1 MKNITKIAL
10 ASVVALTL
18 SACSST
24 KEPIV
29 FDSFQAN
36 ENDSFA
42 KTTMRLAGSN
52 KFMDSADG
60 KSGTRKVPGSSVMA
74 LGQLLMLDFTGAAST
89 AINDSIIENEP
100 LAKNA
105 QFIVKVDNVDQSVL
119 ANPEGII
126 ARASKKLDEIAAKK
140 GLEIESERTTNI
152 QRIINYK
159 NKNQCENLLLVL
171 STCGQYL
178 GLGRVS
184 SYDQENKSAYVTFE
198 TKGTTVSLHLMSGYM
213 GDDVYLYHP
222 RKLGSGN
229 WDYSWAMYA
238 GSHIVIHKGKIH
250 KFITGQQVDDGVD
263 ISELRYLFIENWKKN
278 DKSEYNE
285 KYHKNPKDKGKY
297 LYDFHLKD
305 MSFKELP
312 LDIKL

>member
-1 MKNITKIAL
+1 MKNINKIAF
-10 ASVVALTL
+10 ASVLAITL

-29 FDSFQAN
+29 FEDFTAN
-36 ENDSFA
+36 SSDSFA

-60 KSGTRKVPGSSVMA
+60 DAGTREVPGSSVMA
-74 LGQLLMLDFTGAAST
+74 LGQLLMLDFAGAAST

-100 LAKNA
+100 LAKSA
-105 QFIVKVDNVDQSVL
+105 QFIVKVDNVDESAL

-126 ARASKKLDEIAAKK
+126 ARASKKLDEITAKK
-140 GLEIESERTTNI
+140 GLEIESEKTTNT
-152 QRIINYK
+152 QRIINFK
-159 NKNQCENLLLVL
+159 NKNQCKNLLLVL

-184 SYDQENKSAYVTFE
+184 SYDQESKSAYVTFE
-198 TKGTTVSLHLMSGYM
+198 AYGKFVSLHLMSDYM

-222 RKLGSGN
+222 RKLNSGN
-229 WDYSWAMYA
+229 WDYSRAMYA
-238 GSHIVIHKGKIH
+238 GSHIVIHKGKVH
-250 KFITGQQVDDGVD
+250 KFITGQKFDDGMD
-263 ISELRYLFIENWKKN
+263 ISELRYVFFENWKKD

-285 KYHKNPKDKGKY
+285 KYYKNPKDKGKY
-297 LYDFHLKD
+297 LYDYHLKD
-305 MSFKELP
+305 MSFSELP
-312 LDIKL
+312 LDTKL

>member
-10 ASVVALTL
+10 ASVMALTL

-29 FDSFQAN
+29 FNNFQAN

-74 LGQLLMLDFTGAAST
+74 FGQLLMLDFTGAAST

-100 LAKNA
+100 LAKSA
-105 QFIVKVDNVDQSVL
+105 QFIVKVENVDQSVL

-140 GLEIESERTTNI
+140 GLEIESERTTNT

-184 SYDQENKSAYVTFE
+184 SYDQESKSAYVTFE
-198 TKGTTVSLHLMSGYM
+198 ASGKFVSLHLMSGYM

-222 RKLGSGN
+222 RKLSSGN
-229 WDYSWAMYA
+229 WDYSRSVYA
-238 GSHIVIHKGKIH
+238 GSHIVIHKGKVH
-250 KFITGQQVDDGVD
+250 KFITGQTFDDGVD
-263 ISELRYLFIENWKKN
+263 ISELRYVFYENWKKD
-278 DKSEYNE
+278 DKNEYNE

-297 LYDFHLKD
+297 LYDYHLKD
-305 MSFKELP
+305 MSFTELP
-312 LDIKL
+312 LDTKL